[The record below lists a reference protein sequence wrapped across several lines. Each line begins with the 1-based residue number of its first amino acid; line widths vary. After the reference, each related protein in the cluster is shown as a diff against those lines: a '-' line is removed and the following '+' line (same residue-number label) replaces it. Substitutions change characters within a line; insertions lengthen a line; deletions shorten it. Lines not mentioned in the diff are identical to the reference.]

1 MALRPSVAF
10 PGLHDGN
17 GPQNARMNLRSR
29 FERAPGPN
37 ADPLSR
43 RDEALA
49 FSDETSWVRPA
60 WFDQVVV
67 VLLEPTDAVN
77 IGGVV
82 RAMANT
88 GFTRLRL
95 VNPLAPFEPW
105 DVVGVAHY
113 TQHIVDAT
121 TIHPT
126 LDDALSDVSLAV
138 GLTGKHQRAKRN
150 TDPLPAAQRRM
161 AEHAAGGQL
170 AALVLGREDRGL
182 TNVAL
187 DRCHRVTTI
196 PTNPAYPSLNLA
208 QAALLTLY
216 GLFSASGGEQQ
227 EFRPPR
233 RKADRAS
240 GRLLEALFMEL
251 ERTLEA
257 VEFFKT
263 RSRPGIMRSLRTAL
277 FRAELDQRE
286 ASLLRAIPI
295 GIRKYLRR
303 RGALHA
309 DEPEV
314 PSP

>member
-1 MALRPSVAF
+1 MAAEPPP
-10 PGLHDGN
+10 PGVN
-17 GPQNARMNLRSR
+17 RRSR

-43 RDEALA
+43 RDETLA
-49 FSDETSWVRPA
+49 FTGETSWERPG
-60 WFDQVVV
+60 WFDRVLV
-67 VLLEPTDAVN
+67 VLLEPTDSVN

-113 TQHIVDAT
+113 TQHIVQAT
-121 TIHPT
+121 TVHATIE
-126 LDDALSDVSLAV
+126 DALADVSLAV

-150 TDPLPAAQRRM
+150 VM
-161 AEHAAGGQL
+161 ALNACQTRIAVHAGSGHL

-187 DRCHRVTTI
+187 DRCHVVTTI

-227 EFRPPR
+227 TFRPPR
-233 RKADRAS
+233 RKTDLAS
-240 GRLLEALFMEL
+240 SQLLEALFVEL

-277 FRAELDQRE
+277 YRAELDQRE
-286 ASLLRAIPI
+286 ASLLRAIPVEVH
-295 GIRKYLRR
+295 KYLRR
-303 RGALHA
+303 RGVLPA
-309 DEPEV
+309 DEP
-314 PSP
+314 

>member
-1 MALRPSVAF
+1 
-10 PGLHDGN
+10 
-17 GPQNARMNLRSR
+17 MNRRSR

-37 ADPLSR
+37 ADPLAR

-49 FSDETSWVRPA
+49 FTGETSWVRPA
-60 WFDQVVV
+60 WFDHVVV

-95 VNPLAPFEPW
+95 VNPLAPFQPW

-113 TQHIVDAT
+113 TQHIVEAT

-126 LDDALSDVSLAV
+126 LDEALADVSLAV

-150 TDPLPAAQRRM
+150 TDPLAVAQRRM
-161 AEHAAGGQL
+161 AEHTTSGQV

-187 DRCHRVTTI
+187 DRCHQVTTI
-196 PTNPAYPSLNLA
+196 PTNPAYPSPNLA
-208 QAALLTLY
+208 QAALLALY
-216 GLFSASGGEQQ
+216 GLFSASGGDQQ
-227 EFRPPR
+227 TFRSPR
-233 RKADRAS
+233 RKAGPAS
-240 GRLLEALFMEL
+240 GHLLEALFVDL

-257 VEFFKT
+257 VEFF
-263 RSRPGIMRSLRTAL
+263 R
-277 FRAELDQRE
+277 RARAP
-286 ASLLRAIPI
+286 AS
-295 GIRKYLRR
+295 
-303 RGALHA
+303 
-309 DEPEV
+309 
-314 PSP
+314 